1 MGNDNFNYTGMK
13 TMTICLLSVILFC
26 CNDSVSAQTSNKNP
40 LPQFVFPSF
49 TKGVVKMKS
58 GDSYSA
64 LFNYNMVDEE
74 MIFNNKGQYLALE
87 NISSVDTII
96 IGARKFVP
104 VQKVFYEVIIK
115 GTVSIY
121 IQHKSKYTD
130 QGTPT
135 AYGMTSKT
143 NSSESFNSI
152 KGGNQIR
159 TLDLPDNVVVSPDMV
174 YWAKVNDEMKK
185 FTSERQFLKLFT
197 AKETEL
203 KDYIKKNAIE
213 IEKREDLIKLGNYC
227 NEILK

>member
-1 MGNDNFNYTGMK
+1 M
-13 TMTICLLSVILFC
+13 
-26 CNDSVSAQTSNKNP
+26 
-40 LPQFVFPSF
+40 
-49 TKGVVKMKS
+49 
-58 GDSYSA
+58 
-64 LFNYNMVDEE
+64 
-74 MIFNNKGQYLALE
+74 ALE
-87 NISSVDTII
+87 NINAVDTII

-104 VQKVFYEVIIK
+104 AQKVFYEVITK
-115 GTVSIY
+115 GTLSLY

-159 TLDLPDNVVVSPDMV
+159 TLDLPDNVVVTPEFV

-185 FTSERQFLKLFT
+185 FTSERQFLKIFP

-203 KDYIKKNAIE
+203 KDFIKKNGIE
-213 IEKREDLIKLGNYC
+213 IEKRDDLIRLGNYC

>member
-1 MGNDNFNYTGMK
+1 MK
-13 TMTICLLSVILFC
+13 TKLFGLFLIVLVLSSKGTF
-26 CNDSVSAQTSNKNP
+26 AQTSNTNP
-40 LPQFVFPSF
+40 LPQFVFPAF

-58 GDSYSA
+58 GDNYSA

-74 MIFNNKGQYLALE
+74 MIFNNKGQYMALE
-87 NISSVDTII
+87 NISAVDTII

-104 VQKVFYEVIIK
+104 AQKVFYEVITK
-115 GTVSIY
+115 GTLSLY

-159 TLDLPDNVVVSPDMV
+159 TLDLPDNVVVTPEFV

-185 FTSERQFLKLFT
+185 FTSERQFLKIFP

-203 KDYIKKNAIE
+203 KDFIKKNGIE
-213 IEKREDLIKLGNYC
+213 IEKREDLIRLGTYC

>member
-1 MGNDNFNYTGMK
+1 MK
-13 TMTICLLSVILFC
+13 RRFVIESAGIFLITLLFLNMNVEVL
-26 CNDSVSAQTSNKNP
+26 AQGSPETKI
-40 LPQFVFPSF
+40 PQFLFPAFSN
-49 TKGVVKMKS
+49 GVVKMKS
-58 GDSYSA
+58 GDNYSA

-74 MIFNNKGQYLALE
+74 MIFNNKGQYMALE
-87 NISSVDTII
+87 NINSVDTII
-96 IGARKFVP
+96 IGSRKFVP

-115 GTVSIY
+115 GTVSLY

-130 QGTPT
+130 QGTAT

-159 TLDLPDNVVVSPDMV
+159 TLDLPDNVVVSPEHV

-185 FTSERQFLKLFT
+185 FTSERQFLKIFP

-203 KDYIKKNAIE
+203 KDYFKKNDLDID
-213 IEKREDLIKLGNYC
+213 KREDLIKLGTFC

>member
-1 MGNDNFNYTGMK
+1 MK
-13 TMTICLLSVILFC
+13 TKIFGLFLIVLVLF
-26 CNDSVSAQTSNKNP
+26 SKGIFAQTSSNKP
-40 LPQFVFPSF
+40 LPQFVFPAF
-49 TKGVVKMKS
+49 TKGVVKMES
-58 GDSYSA
+58 GDNYSA

-74 MIFNNKGQYLALE
+74 MIFNNKGQYMALE
-87 NISSVDTII
+87 NINSVDTII

-104 VQKVFYEVIIK
+104 VQKVFYELITK
-115 GTVSIY
+115 GTVSLY

-130 QGTPT
+130 QGTAT

-159 TLDLPDNVVVSPDMV
+159 TLDLPDNVVVSPELV

-185 FTSERQFLKLFT
+185 FTSERQFLKIFP
-197 AKETEL
+197 AKENEL
-203 KDYIKKNAIE
+203 KDYFKKNDLD
-213 IEKREDLIKLGNYC
+213 IEKREDLIKLGSFC

>member
-1 MGNDNFNYTGMK
+1 MGMK
-13 TMTICLLSVILFC
+13 KIIVGLFSIVLLFC
-26 CNDSVSAQTSNKNP
+26 CHSASAQTGNAIP
-40 LPQFVFPSF
+40 LPQFVFPAF

-58 GDSYSA
+58 GDNYSA

-74 MIFNNKGQYLALE
+74 MIFNNKGQYMALE
-87 NISSVDTII
+87 NISAVDTII

-104 VQKVFYEVIIK
+104 AQKVFYEVITK
-115 GTVSIY
+115 GTLSLY

-143 NSSESFNSI
+143 NSSESFNSL

-159 TLDLPDNVVVSPDMV
+159 TLDLPDNVVVTPELV

-185 FTSERQFLKLFT
+185 FSSERQFLKIFP

-203 KDYIKKNAIE
+203 KDYIKKNDLDLD
-213 IEKREDLIKLGNYC
+213 KREDLVRLGNYC